1 MTLIF
6 DEKYKTPYELRRI
19 AIIQS
24 LIPPGRGRLALDLGC
39 GSGLISKILVERGW
53 EVTAVDIESRN
64 IDLALRAAQHGI
76 IGDVLSV
83 LEGLPKKSFDLVL
96 ALELIEHLPAGKL
109 LLQRLYDVTKDDG
122 LLVASTPNRVSPE
135 GLSGYYWGEKVANWG
150 KWMAWDES
158 HVKIYSSFEFIGLL
172 REVGWRIMKVTG
184 FWYQGRLPFGFKWS
198 LPFTSSKVF
207 PFNRLGFNTISV
219 CERRVG

>member
-1 MTLIF
+1 MTLIY
-6 DEKYKTPYELRRI
+6 DEKYKAPYELSRI

-53 EVTAVDIESRN
+53 EVTAVDNEPRN
-64 IDLALRAAQHGI
+64 IDLALRVAQHGI
-76 IGDVLSV
+76 VGDVLSV
-83 LEGLPKKSFDLVL
+83 LEALPKKSFDLVL
-96 ALELIEHLPAGKL
+96 ALELIEHLTTGKL
-109 LLQRLYDVTKDDG
+109 LLQRIYEVTKNDG
-122 LLVASTPNRVSPE
+122 FLVTSTPNRISPE

-172 REVGWRIMKVTG
+172 REVGWQMRKVYG
-184 FWYQGRLPFGFKWS
+184 FWYRGQLPFGIKWA
-198 LPFTSSKVF
+198 LPFTSSKIF

-219 CERRVG
+219 CERVG